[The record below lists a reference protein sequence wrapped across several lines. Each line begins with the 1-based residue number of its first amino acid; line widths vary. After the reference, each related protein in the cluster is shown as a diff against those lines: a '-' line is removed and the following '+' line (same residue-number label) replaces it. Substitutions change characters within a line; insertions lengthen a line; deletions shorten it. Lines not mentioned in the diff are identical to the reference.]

1 MWLLNPEVC
10 RDPETGKQSLVRS
23 SVVGGHL
30 PGEVHLD
37 HVLEVLS
44 GGCDE
49 HHTGTGASQQESPI
63 KVHDPAAVCFLAGES
78 GLLDFF
84 VRRRGPFYNELRQD
98 SALNCRGTFKV

>member
-1 MWLLNPEVC
+1 MSFLTPRSAAILRPVC
-10 RDPETGKQSLVRS
+10 CEQSLVLS

-37 HVLEVLS
+37 HVLEVFS

-49 HHTGTGASQQESPI
+49 EHTGTGALQRESPI
-63 KVHDPAAVCFLAGES
+63 KVHDPVVTCFLAEES

-84 VRRRGPFYNELRQD
+84 VGL
-98 SALNCRGTFKV
+98 